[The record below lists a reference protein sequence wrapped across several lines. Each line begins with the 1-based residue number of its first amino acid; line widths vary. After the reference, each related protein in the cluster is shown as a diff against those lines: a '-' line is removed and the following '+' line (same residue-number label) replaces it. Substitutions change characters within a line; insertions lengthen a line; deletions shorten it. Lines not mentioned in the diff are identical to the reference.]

1 VSAYAAPASLAEALD
16 LAARPGARLV
26 AGGTDLMV
34 GLRSARLRGEPA
46 PPLLVDLSRAPE
58 LARVEPGGGRP
69 FLGAGVTFRR
79 LEADPGVA
87 AAWPV
92 LAQAAATVGSVQI
105 RQRATIGG
113 NAANASPAADG
124 VAALAALGAAALLV
138 SVRGEREL
146 PLEELVTGPYQTC
159 LAPGEIIA
167 GFYLDT
173 PPAAG
178 QLFAKVGRRRAVT
191 VSRLNLAL
199 CLRPGL
205 DGCRVVLG
213 SCYPTPRRLEKVE
226 QALAAGSPGPE
237 LWAECGRLAAE
248 DFVEVCGWRSSA
260 SYKVPAIQRLTA
272 RALERA
278 WTRLE
283 AAP

>member
-1 VSAYAAPASLAEALD
+1 
-16 LAARPGARLV
+16 V

-34 GLRSARLRGEPA
+34 GLREGRLRGEPA
-46 PPLLVDLSRAPE
+46 PPLLVEVSRAEE
-58 LARVEPGGGRP
+58 LRRLEPGAGRP

-87 AAWPV
+87 AVWPV

-124 VAALAALGAAALLV
+124 VAALAALGGVALV
-138 SVRGEREL
+138 AGAGGEREL
-146 PLEELVTGPYQTC
+146 PLGRLITGPYRTC
-159 LAPGEIIA
+159 LDPGEIIA
-167 GFYLDT
+167 GFFLDR

-178 QLFAKVGRRRAVT
+178 QLFAKVGRRRAVA
-191 VSRLNLAL
+191 VSRLNLAV
-199 CLRPGL
+199 CLEPERA
-205 DGCRVVLG
+205 DCRVVLG
-213 SCYPTPRRLEKVE
+213 SCYPTPRRLERVE

-248 DFVEVCGWRSSA
+248 DFVAVCGWRSSA
-260 SYKVPAIQRLTA
+260 AYKVPAIQRLTA
-272 RALERA
+272 RTLERA
-278 WTRLE
+278 WARLE
-283 AAP
+283 AAS

>member
-1 VSAYAAPASLAEALD
+1 
-16 LAARPGARLV
+16 
-26 AGGTDLMV
+26 MV

-105 RQRATIGG
+105 RQTATIGG

-124 VAALAALGAAALLV
+124 VAALAALGAAALVV
-138 SVRGEREL
+138 SARGRREL
-146 PLEELVTGPYQTC
+146 PLEELITGPYRTC

-167 GFYLDT
+167 GFFLDR

-178 QLFAKVGRRRAVT
+178 QLFAKVGRRRAVA
-191 VSRLNLAL
+191 VSRLNLAV
-199 CLRPGL
+199 CLEPERA
-205 DGCRVVLG
+205 DCRVVLG
-213 SCYPTPRRLEKVE
+213 SCFPSPRRLARVE
-226 QALAAGSPGPE
+226 AALAGGRPGPE

-248 DFVEVCGWRSSA
+248 GFVDACGWRSSA
-260 SYKVPAIQRLTA
+260 AYKVPAIQRLAA
-272 RALERA
+272 RTLERA
-278 WTRLE
+278 WARLE